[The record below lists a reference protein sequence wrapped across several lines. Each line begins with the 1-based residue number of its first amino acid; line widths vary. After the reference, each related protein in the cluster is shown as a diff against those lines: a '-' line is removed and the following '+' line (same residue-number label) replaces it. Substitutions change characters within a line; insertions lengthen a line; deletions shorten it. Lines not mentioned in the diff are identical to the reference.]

1 MTLFEAKLS
10 YLKENEKG
18 DFKRV
23 TETDIVEAFTFS
35 ECETI
40 LNEECGVKD
49 LKDPF
54 IKSMKPISISEI
66 FRDALGGSETW
77 YRVKVVLIDPETE
90 KGTKQVMYVQAN
102 SMDDA
107 NYRLKQNMKDTIV
120 DWESTEIKKT
130 DVYEIILK

>member
-40 LNEECGVKD
+40 LNEECGVKN

-90 KGTKQVMYVQAN
+90 QGTKQVMCVQAN

-107 NYRLKQNMKDTIV
+107 NYLLKQNMKDTIV

>member
-1 MTLFEAKLS
+1 MILFEAKLS

-35 ECETI
+35 ECEAI
-40 LNEECGVKD
+40 LNEECGVKN
-49 LKDPF
+49 LKEPS
-54 IKSMKPISISEI
+54 IKSMKPISVSEI
-66 FRDALGGSETW
+66 FRDELGGGDTW
-77 YRVKVVLIDPETE
+77 YRVKVVLIDTETE
-90 KGTKQVMYVQAN
+90 KGTKQVMYVQAK

-107 NYRLKQNMKDTIV
+107 NNRLKQSMKDTIV

>member
-1 MTLFEAKLS
+1 MILFEAKLS

-40 LNEECGVKD
+40 LNEECGVKN
-49 LKDPF
+49 LKEPF
-54 IKSMKPISISEI
+54 IKSMKPISVSEI
-66 FRDALGGSETW
+66 FRDELGGSETW
-77 YRVKVVLIDPETE
+77 YRVKVVLIDTETE

-107 NYRLKQNMKDTIV
+107 NNRLKQSMKDTIV

>member
-1 MTLFEAKLS
+1 MILFEAKLS

-40 LNEECGVKD
+40 LNEECGVKN
-49 LKDPF
+49 LKEPY
-54 IKSMKPISISEI
+54 IKSMKPISVSEI
-66 FRDALGGSETW
+66 FRDELGGSETW
-77 YRVKVVLIDPETE
+77 YRVKVVLIDTETE

-107 NYRLKQNMKDTIV
+107 NNRLKQSMKDTIV